1 VLSLGFIT
9 PDNEATYMSYLPQLE
24 SVQSKLC
31 ELLIAARVGLRQVSP
46 TPVEKCVRALEE
58 VIDGLKVIA
67 FRNN

>member
-1 VLSLGFIT
+1 
-9 PDNEATYMSYLPQLE
+9 MSYLPQLE